1 MQRAQ
6 EGWRR
11 RATTVGPA
19 MTKSAAQGSA
29 TAARSSS
36 GRAASCA
43 RPADTARNAE
53 VPRPGGAGAPPA
65 GQGSADLTPSRH
77 RLIRPQRQR
86 ALLVCRAQLRE
97 YFTVLGD
104 AEVVMNPVQ
113 KEDMLGRDLG
123 HVRQKQREG
132 ILHPPI
138 PNQASQSIKKCFR
151 MRNTLQ
157 KCPGERTDGVLW
169 VQRLLLLCEGR
180 V

>member
-1 MQRAQ
+1 
-6 EGWRR
+6 
-11 RATTVGPA
+11 

-65 GQGSADLTPSRH
+65 GQGSAGLTPSRH

-113 KEDMLGRDLG
+113 KEDMLSRDLG

-132 ILHPPI
+132 KENSSSSHPKPGLTEY
-138 PNQASQSIKKCFR
+138 QEMLQSEKHIAEMPR
-151 MRNTLQ
+151 
-157 KCPGERTDGVLW
+157 GED
-169 VQRLLLLCEGR
+169 
-180 V
+180 